1 MFSDNVTERAIS
13 RYDGAVMAMRDA
25 VDD

>member
-1 MFSDNVTERAIS
+1 MFSRNAREPAIS

-25 VDD
+25 ADD

>member
-1 MFSDNVTERAIS
+1 MFSRNAREPAIS